1 MPLQKLVFQ
10 PGINKDKTN
19 YSQEGGWYDGDKIRF
34 RQGFPEKIG
43 GWEVQNFNQYLGE
56 GRSLFSYN
64 TLTGDRVFGI
74 GTNLK
79 MYVFAGTTVYDIT
92 PIRATYTT
100 GTSPST
106 DNCFATTDGSTTVVV
121 NLTGHNAV
129 NGDFVT
135 FSGANAVGGVTA
147 ANLNKEFQI
156 TFINAN
162 SFSITVS
169 TAATSTVA
177 AGGGTSIVAA
187 FQWNTGFSIA
197 TLGYGWGTGAWSSS
211 TWGSGSTIPIYLNP
225 RLIYQDK
232 FNNDLIFN
240 VSGADIYYWVYNNA
254 FSNRAVKLSSIAGA
268 IAVPKQVNL
277 TLFAPSGHLFAM
289 GCTNYDAAAAAP
301 DYEGTYDPLLIRWAD
316 VSANIGPEPEVW
328 QPTATNSA
336 GFLRIKSG
344 SEIVAATNTRQETLV
359 WTDYSLS
366 SLQFLGTAE
375 VFSLQELSNSI
386 SIMGP
391 KVIGEANNVVY
402 WMGNDKF
409 YAYSGRV
416 DTLPSTLKRYVFDNI
431 NREQS
436 QIFFAGT
443 NREFNEVIWFYVS
456 STSND
461 IDRYVIYNYQEQIWY
476 FGNLDRTAWIDAT
489 VADHS
494 TALYNGWVYSHEK
507 GNDDGQPLGA
517 PPLPI
522 SAFIQSADVD
532 LTDGNQFILT
542 KRIIPDVDFT
552 DSDLNNSVTGVPLD
566 PQVIMTVGV
575 RNFPGAA
582 IAYTDV
588 EGSSLARDVD
598 TATDPATSTAVIDQ
612 YTNQVFVRARGRQ
625 MSFKIE
631 SDGIGVQWQLG
642 SPRVDLKP
650 SGRRG

>member
-197 TLGYGWGTGAWSSS
+197 TLGYGWGTGAWSRS

>member
-197 TLGYGWGTGAWSSS
+197 TLGYGWGTGAWSRS

-316 VSANIGPEPEVW
+316 VSANIGPEPEKW